1 MTPRNRR
8 TPSLLMPLL
17 LTIAAVC
24 AAATLLSPLLL
35 DLLVPASLR
44 WQELSAIGETYG
56 AASAVLSAFALVAI
70 GVSLFLQ
77 AREMR
82 FAREDASRSHHFQ
95 LMQLQIENPAL
106 HNALGRVDSGLDP
119 ATHLYL
125 NLVLSYWEML
135 FNVGDMP
142 EPVLVKYA
150 QADIFSTETG
160 RRFWVR
166 TREHRRA
173 VAKNR
178 RALRFVAALDL
189 AYHRSLEE
197 RPAPPPDAVVPA
209 ARSGRPAA
217 LHVAAAAAVAVA
229 GISWLS
235 RVRKRRAGG

>member
-1 MTPRNRR
+1 
-8 TPSLLMPLL
+8 MPLL

-24 AAATLLSPLLL
+24 AAATLFSPLLL
-35 DLLVPASLR
+35 DLLVPASPR
-44 WQELSAIGETYG
+44 WQELSAVGETYG

-70 GVSLFLQ
+70 GVSFSC
-77 AREMR
+77 RPGKC
-82 FAREDASRSHHFQ
+82 DSRVRTPLDRIISSSCSCRSK
-95 LMQLQIENPAL
+95 NPAL

-173 VAKNR
+173 VAKSR
-178 RALRFVAALDL
+178 RAVRFVAALDL
-189 AYHRSLEE
+189 AYRRSLEE
-197 RPAPPPDAVVPA
+197 RPAPPSDAVVPA

-217 LHVAAAAAVAVA
+217 LLVAAAAAVAVA
-229 GISWLS
+229 GISWLG
-235 RVRKRRAGG
+235 RFRKRRAGG